1 MIKMLKKIWPIISI
15 VALII
20 SLSGCRAADYKRG
33 QKLAEEG
40 KYKEAAVEFT
50 ALGNYKDSQER
61 AIVLQLKQLILD
73 FGQAGEELELL
84 TVTNY
89 DADVQQLETVAE
101 KMEEFTERF
110 SDSDFSQDD
119 DIAAVVDKIN
129 IGGQGI
135 LLLIEMNREYIDQ
148 IDSSAFT
155 VLSDETRAY
164 LENSKD
170 AFKSICKQMQA
181 EEFPSK
187 YSGWF

>member
-1 MIKMLKKIWPIISI
+1 MIKMLKKFWPIIGII
-15 VALII
+15 VLVL
-20 SLSGCRAADYKRG
+20 SMSGCKAIDYKQG
-33 QKLAEEG
+33 QKLAKEG
-40 KYKEAAVEFT
+40 KYKEAAVEFA

-61 AIVLQLKQLILD
+61 AIVLRLKQLILD
-73 FGQAGEELELL
+73 FGQAGEGLGLL

-89 DADVQQLETVAE
+89 DADVKQLEIVAE

-110 SDSDFSQDD
+110 SDSDFSQDN
-119 DIAAVVDKIN
+119 DIAAIVDKI
-129 IGGQGI
+129 IVGGQGI